1 MNRLVSI
8 LFVVFFCYSTL
19 FAQDKSSGKSYFYKM
34 NVGENNS
41 ALLKEP
47 GKDVLIKGNPQF
59 KTWVL
64 NSLSNK
70 VSSGIWESTP
80 GKWKFAN
87 SHWEYCR
94 ILSGI
99 SIISE
104 DNGNRFTVKAGDSFI
119 LKPGFSGTWEVIETT
134 RKDFVAISQDEK
146 NDTQDEKKITGII
159 KTIEYYI
166 DGGRKGNS
174 KITAKAFSKNA
185 TMSWTE
191 NGQLKSVPIQV
202 LYDIV
207 DNGGASKASYK
218 LIKYNIESNIAIVQI
233 QSQFGIQQYMDMFTL
248 VKDGHEWKIISKVY
262 TTL

>member
-19 FAQDKSSGKSYFYKM
+19 FAQDKSTDKSYFYKM

-70 VSSGIWESTP
+70 ATSGIWESTP
-80 GKWKFAN
+80 GKWKFAI

-104 DNGNRFTVKAGDSFI
+104 ENGNRFTLKAGDSFI
-119 LKPGFSGTWEVIETT
+119 LEPGFSGTWEVIETT
-134 RKDFVAISQDEK
+134 RKDFVAIHDEK
-146 NDTQDEKKITGII
+146 KDTQDEENTTGII

-174 KITAKAFSKNA
+174 KITAKAFSENA

-191 NGQLKSVPIQV
+191 NEQLKSVLIQV

-207 DNGGASKASYK
+207 DNAGASEASYK

-233 QSQFGIQQYMDMFTL
+233 ELQLGIQKYMDMFTL
-248 VKDGHEWKIISKVY
+248 VKDGHEWKIVSKVY
-262 TTL
+262 TIL

>member
-1 MNRLVSI
+1 MNKLISI

-19 FAQDKSSGKSYFYKM
+19 FAQNKSTDKSYFYKM
-34 NVGENNS
+34 NIGENNS

-70 VSSGIWESTP
+70 ATSGIWESTP

-104 DNGNRFTVKAGDSFI
+104 DNGKCFTVKAGDSFI
-119 LKPGFSGTWEVIETT
+119 LEPGFSGTWEVIETT
-134 RKDFVAISQDEK
+134 RKDFVAINHDKKKDIQDEK
-146 NDTQDEKKITGII
+146 NITGII
-159 KTIEYYI
+159 KAIEYYI

-191 NGQLKSVPIQV
+191 NGQLNSVPIQV

-207 DNGGASKASYK
+207 DKGGASNANYR
-218 LIKYNIESNIAIVQI
+218 LIEYNIESDIAIVQI
-233 QSQFGIQQYMDMFTL
+233 ESQFGIQKYVDMFTL
-248 VKDGHEWKIISKVY
+248 VKNGHEWKIVSKIY